1 MVSAAGAYNL
11 SLFNSNHPGLA
22 LAFGAVLAE

>member
-1 MVSAAGAYNL
+1 MVSAPGAFIL
-11 SLFNSNHPGLA
+11 SLFNRDHPGLA